1 MALEKQTIVDKI
13 EVVENGCVQVRTA
26 TRIVEDGVQ
35 LSQSYHRHV
44 VAPGKDYS
52 NEDAR
57 VQAICAA
64 THTAE
69 VIAAYQ
75 AAIEASQVGG
85 N

>member
-1 MALEKQTIVDKI
+1 MALEKQVVVDKI
-13 EVVENGCVQVRTA
+13 EVVEVGVVQVRTA
-26 TRIVEDGVQ
+26 TRIVEDGNVI
-35 LSQSYHRHV
+35 STSYHRHTI
-44 VAPGKDYS
+44 APGQDYS

-75 AAIEASQVGG
+75 AQQEANQLGA
-85 N
+85 